1 MRKLYGGYMLF
12 SYIDFFMIEVSK
24 IIFFDGK
31 DRLNE
36 NFFCCGDLVIK
47 MKLIIMIYIF

>member
-12 SYIDFFMIEVSK
+12 SYIDFFMI

-31 DRLNE
+31 DRLNV